1 MDYILRRWYCDEM
14 ADWCFGLVGCGLFF
28 WLDIRE
34 VSEGGESRRRRMVD
48 DNEHHSDCEWDEDGG
63 VCTCEYL
70 WEGEEAQADDSLMEL
85 RRENVDRRKIE
96 S

>member
-1 MDYILRRWYCDEM
+1 M

-28 WLDIRE
+28 WVVLWE
-34 VSEGGESRRRRMVD
+34 VLEGGESRTIRMVD
-48 DNEHHSDCEWDEDGG
+48 EHHSDCGWDKDGG